1 MSIMERELFKITPT
15 IHLFTQK
22 LDIIVL
28 YSNFASQ
35 KEDFMNK
42 KPEEEK
48 KLWLDDLPVSSQTLT
63 LGNHFMIS
71 DTFDS
76 GSSDKGK
83 REFLLSDRFLNMPF
97 RIRFTII
104 LLCTEGAIRLRT
116 HMKEYLL
123 TRGDML
129 LIMEGSIGE
138 CLEITGD
145 IKIIMMAF
153 SSRFKVMETGF
164 KPSMEILS
172 EVGKH
177 PCLRM
182 TEREIEDITSIY
194 NIMRHR
200 MEDTDFIGME
210 ELATSC
216 LTTFFYY
223 ISNHIFANITNP
235 IETMGR
241 AQKIHENFLEL
252 VETHSLR
259 HREVSFYADKLC
271 ITPKYLSKMVL
282 QASGKSAKDWIFT
295 RIMLEAKVLLLDR
308 SRSIQEI
315 SEILGF
321 PNQSSFG
328 TFFRKMKGMSPS
340 AYRLL
345 LK

>member
-1 MSIMERELFKITPT
+1 MVTLHNNYRT
-15 IHLFTQK
+15 
-22 LDIIVL
+22 
-28 YSNFASQ
+28 
-35 KEDFMNK
+35 MNIRTK
-42 KPEEEK
+42 EEK

-71 DTFDS
+71 DNFDS
-76 GSSDKGK
+76 GRSDEGL
-83 REFLLSDRFLNMPF
+83 RELPLFDRFLNMPF
-97 RIRFTII
+97 RIRFTMI
-104 LLCTEGAIRLRT
+104 LLCTEGTIRLRT

-123 TRGDML
+123 ARGDML

-138 CLEITGD
+138 CIEFSD
-145 IKIIMMAF
+145 NIKLLMMAF

-172 EVGKH
+172 EVGRH

-182 TEREIEDITSIY
+182 TDREIEDIISIY

-200 MEDTDFIGME
+200 MEDDDFIGME

-223 ISNHIFANITNP
+223 ISNHIFAKITSQP
-235 IETMGR
+235 ETGGR
-241 AQKIHENFLEL
+241 AQKIHDDFLEL
-252 VETHSLR
+252 VETYSLS
-259 HREVSFYADKLC
+259 HREVTFYADKLC

-282 QASGKSAKDWIFT
+282 QASGKSAKEWIFT

-315 SEILGF
+315 SEMLGF

-328 TFFRKMKGMSPS
+328 SFFRKMKGMSPTAFRS
-340 AYRLL
+340 L

>member
-1 MSIMERELFKITPT
+1 
-15 IHLFTQK
+15 
-22 LDIIVL
+22 
-28 YSNFASQ
+28 
-35 KEDFMNK
+35 MNIK
-42 KPEEEK
+42 SEEER
-48 KLWLDDLPVSSQTLT
+48 KLWLDDLPVSSQTLA

-71 DTFDS
+71 DTFNI
-76 GSSDKGK
+76 GSSDEGM
-83 REFLLSDRFLNMPF
+83 RILTLSDRFLNMPF
-97 RIRFTII
+97 RVSFTLIM
-104 LLCTEGAIRLRT
+104 LCTEGSMRLRT

-138 CLEITGD
+138 CIEFSDD
-145 IKIIMMAF
+145 IKILMMAF

-164 KPSMEILS
+164 KPSMGILS

-182 TEREIEDITSIY
+182 TEREINDITAIY

-200 MEDTDFIGME
+200 MEETDFIGME

-223 ISNHIFANITNP
+223 ISNHIFAKITP
-235 IETMGR
+235 QPETGGR
-241 AQKIHENFLEL
+241 AQKIHEDFLEL
-252 VETHSLR
+252 VETYSLS

-295 RIMLEAKVLLLDR
+295 RIMLEAKVLLLDQ

-321 PNQSSFG
+321 PNQSSIG
-328 TFFRKMKGMSPS
+328 SFFRKMKGMSPS